1 LVFSYNKILVPY
13 DSSKPSENAL
23 QQAIQLANLIV
34 SSGNNDNNASHKQ
47 DLQIILLHVVEQIH
61 IRIPSLYLSL
71 RIVAGKPMKEF
82 YEDIYEEKNDASKM
96 LEDIKKDI
104 ESSMDVSSKGNTMVS
119 SSSASVTVVPQVIIG
134 NPSEVI
140 IDIANNK
147 KKVDL
152 IIMGSTGLKG
162 I

>member
-34 SSGNNDNNASHKQ
+34 SNGNNDNNASHKQ

-104 ESSMDVSSKGNTMVS
+104 ESSIVSSGTKCIQDYSNVKYFLQKCS
-119 SSSASVTVVPQVIIG
+119 NCWRYYPKACYYHKNKAST
-134 NPSEVI
+134 
-140 IDIANNK
+140 
-147 KKVDL
+147 
-152 IIMGSTGLKG
+152 
-162 I
+162 